1 MLKITIPGK
10 ASYELY
16 YLLLDMNGTIA
27 LNGEVIEGVRERIQR
42 ASELLKVFV
51 LTADTFGTASRLS
64 EQLTVET
71 RLIKRGREDA
81 QKLSLLKRLGK
92 ERTICIGNGSND
104 AAMLKD
110 AAIGICVLGK
120 EGASVRALMSSDL
133 AVTDINSALD
143 LILHTDRLIATLRV

>member
-10 ASYELY
+10 ASYELH

-27 LNGEVIEGVRERIQR
+27 LDGEVIEGVRERIQR

-71 RLIKRGREDA
+71 RLIKRGREDS
-81 QKLSLLKRLGK
+81 QKLGLLKRLGK

-104 AAMLKD
+104 AAMLKE